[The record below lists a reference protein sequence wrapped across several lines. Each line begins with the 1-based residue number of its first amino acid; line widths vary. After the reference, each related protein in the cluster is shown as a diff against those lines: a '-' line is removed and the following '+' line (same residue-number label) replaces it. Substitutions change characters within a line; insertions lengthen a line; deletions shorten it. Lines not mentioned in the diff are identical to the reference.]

1 MDHWILLLCRPGNIV
16 LLQFLVGLKQ
26 ATEDELVADLVVNV
40 LKATPDILSRYF
52 KETQYAYAPRL
63 KTTWQNNV
71 KLLKKV
77 TVGGKSV
84 KIISYQFLD
93 GNSHLYISISDLR
106 GPARDIH
113 SLSNSGG
120 HPSASLAL
128 HGDGDISS
136 SSLQQE
142 RLHTGPYC
150 K

>member
-63 KTTWQNNV
+63 KTTWQDNV

-77 TVGGKSV
+77 TWW
-84 KIISYQFLD
+84 
-93 GNSHLYISISDLR
+93 
-106 GPARDIH
+106 
-113 SLSNSGG
+113 
-120 HPSASLAL
+120 
-128 HGDGDISS
+128 
-136 SSLQQE
+136 
-142 RLHTGPYC
+142 
-150 K
+150 